1 VGRIMDIN
9 EAKELID
16 EYLSVNID
24 DDICV
29 LGNDHP
35 YNDTTI
41 GRIQEAYYL
50 LSKEGIFDVIY

>member
-1 VGRIMDIN
+1 MDIN